1 LQKNMQRMDKLQ
13 YLLCADDS
21 QSLLIVLQALDAG
34 GKDGTVRHVFSG
46 MNPQGTR
53 AFDFKQPSK
62 EELAHD
68 FLWRAHMHTPAK
80 GQDVL
85 VVRVHDLVPQ
95 SVWSKRYDLISD
107 FEKMLSANGTHVL
120 KFYLHIS
127 PEGQLARFAQRLD
140 DPARNWKFSESDYSE
155 RALWPQYVQA
165 YEDAIALTTTK
176 RAPWYV
182 IPANHKWFRDLAIS
196 QIIADT
202 MDETAALAGR
212 PRGHPP
218 QVSCR
223 GARGEDRRQARG
235 QSDQDD
241 RVAEFEFLLI
251 FTGLSDLRTAARS
264 GRRAY
269 ARGDRDPGA
278 ARLADPFCAS
288 ASLPS
293 RTEAVLTAT
302 APFGRASPRA
312 LLPASVPQL
321 SSTGALTRR
330 SRASPFSAAC
340 YPPFGG

>member
-1 LQKNMQRMDKLQ
+1 MDFRKEFVVEPGAKVRLSKIDPSHKGKYESREQAAPDIAKNMQRMDKLQ

-155 RALWPQYVQA
+155 RALWPQYLQA

-176 RAPWYV
+176 RAVVRHSGEPQV
-182 IPANHKWFRDLAIS
+182 VSRHRDIT
-196 QIIADT
+196 DHRGY
-202 MDETAALAGR
+202 DGRNCR
-212 PRGHPP
+212 PR
-218 QVSCR
+218 
-223 GARGEDRRQARG
+223 
-235 QSDQDD
+235 
-241 RVAEFEFLLI
+241 
-251 FTGLSDLRTAARS
+251 RS
-264 GRRAY
+264 T
-269 ARGDRDPGA
+269 
-278 ARLADPFCAS
+278 
-288 ASLPS
+288 S
-293 RTEAVLTAT
+293 RTSAASIMPRCARRRPT
-302 APFGRASPRA
+302 ASPGPKRPRRPGSGIRISSHLYGAIRSKDCRA
-312 LLPASVPQL
+312 IWSPGLCS
-321 SSTGALTRR
+321 RR
-330 SRASPFSAAC
+330 SRSRGSSPRRSVLCLGEPAIKN
-340 YPPFGG
+340 